1 MGYESPMSLKIEI
14 NIENELG
21 VFEPRDDV
29 AGHILIKTEEDTE
42 IDSCIVWLY
51 GLAKTRWNIEN
62 ESYMNRPGSLAS
74 GINLSRSISNF
85 KKFTNTNV
93 CITENKI
100 CKLLSNAS
108 NVLKQTKS
116 CKSHETVS
124 PRTHLT
130 CCTDRGYLSDTHF
143 KSNCN
148 YNHSSC
154 ALDHDLI
161 CESRIGESWIS
172 ASGSFT
178 SLDAES
184 SIKSS
189 QSFNKLVSPGSTI
202 NNNDYPLRSF
212 QQITKTTDKIYD
224 STCLPNFCLE
234 QWKRLFEMDEEKK
247 ECIYHGDLQLIYK
260 SKLDLLKQYN
270 DVLSSKHME
279 KTDQLVTNST
289 IETLKNDNDLNN
301 NPNDIEL
308 HYDKFSL
315 NGQTNKHIL
324 SNNTN
329 KKYHDLL
336 NDNNNTSE
344 KLQSSIDKH
353 SRTKTKFT
361 LTRGIHVFY
370 FEFQLPADL
379 PSTFELPTNCL
390 AGGASAS
397 ITYAVRIEL
406 RNNRLKLRHIQQ
418 REIIVF
424 RPLEL
429 IHFPRLRDRI
439 TLHREFVSLGCCS
452 HPSGLILCDLA
463 VNKTGFVPGE
473 TIIPQVHITN
483 RSSRAIQ
490 TVHLTF
496 AQTVFLKGINKQ
508 NHIEV
513 LRIFATRLNAQ
524 STLSGYN
531 LFEQL
536 DMNKISGV
544 FSSSNSFSSRSS
556 TNRFERSEQQ
566 QKTHRHNSVNS
577 KNDKQIKSQTKHK
590 HRQKLHQ
597 NSLSTNIIAVP
608 DQGGQAYFTDLIHV
622 PPLPTSGLF
631 GRQNLIYLEYSL
643 ILRLR
648 MQGDREGKH
657 DHCMQIPIT
666 IGSDPTRETSF
677 IGNDEVVPCYAS
689 FDFASGDIVE
699 YDPLNQSNSIRL
711 TPVYRYFKPKP
722 IEQSPNKLNNIKFS
736 SNSPLNNNN
745 SVKSLQILSKSSPS
759 ILKQPNIINTST
771 NNIPITENN
780 HQNSLKS
787 TKSLSSPSSSSSSL
801 CHDKEFIPQKQYN
814 QSLNNTTCLVNNNND
829 VMITTI
835 PGLMNSDDPKSE
847 NYSHK
852 QFPNKKLK
860 PTSLNKLKRQN
871 NIQDITPIHK
881 MNNINSID
889 LITMRNESPQLRLSN
904 QQYFDDGNITLR
916 DITIMNIENKINSLS
931 SKLKS
936 LKKTQS
942 DAFNLSKS
950 KKQNYKQQSL
960 TNYHQKYSEKN
971 EKAHLISDHSSSTSL
986 PHHYHHHHQHH
997 EHRLH
1002 NYYHHHHSSTSPP
1015 CLENSKLEYKC
1026 KSQTNIP
1033 IHQYLNDLLL
1043 DQPLSYDVI
1052 NKNVKIT
1059 RNQSNDHSYCYNL
1072 DSIHANQMDYTK
1084 VIHNDSDNDGDDDD
1098 DDDNDVEEVDDEE
1111 GEDNENDEDTDEDDG
1126 DEEDDDDDG
1135 GEEEGNI
1142 PSGNNNYD
1150 DITSDEIN
1158 KYTMKTNQFHT
1169 YPCDTLKYCTDK
1181 IPKLDKIS
1189 IKPHEN
1195 FDNSYHTDDNVDKES
1210 DDEDDRDNDN
1220 QIVDRINNLKDNR
1233 QIGDYEEVTLK
1244 QYDTQSKHILS
1255 ISHEDSTNEN
1265 DNTSSDITD
1274 LYHKVQK
1281 ISDNKQISLNYR
1293 FKQAKDLYNAYWNCP
1308 KVAPI
1313 VGRKSDT
1320 DGFWTYGHG
1329 STNENNNNNN
1339 NADS

>member
-1 MGYESPMSLKIEI
+1 MEYESPMSLKIEI

-29 AGHILIKTEEDTE
+29 AGHIVIKTEEDTE
-42 IDSCIVWLY
+42 IDSCILWLY
-51 GLAKTRWNIEN
+51 GLAKTRWNTQN
-62 ESYMNRPGSLAS
+62 ESCMSRPGSLAS
-74 GINLSRSISNF
+74 GINLSTSTTNF
-85 KKFTNTNV
+85 NKFTNTNI
-93 CITENKI
+93 CIAENKI

-108 NVLKQTKS
+108 NILKQTKS
-116 CKSHETVS
+116 CKSYETVS
-124 PRTHLT
+124 PHTHLT
-130 CCTDRGYLSDTHF
+130 CCTDRGYLSDTHC

-161 CESRIGESWIS
+161 CETRIGESWIS
-172 ASGSFT
+172 ASGSLT
-178 SLDAES
+178 SSLDAES
-184 SIKSS
+184 SNKSI
-189 QSFNKLVSPGSTI
+189 QNFGKLASPNTPI
-202 NNNDYPLRSF
+202 NNNDYPLRSI

-234 QWKRLFEMDEEKK
+234 QWKRLFEIDEEKK
-247 ECIYHGDLQLIYK
+247 KCIYHGDLQLIYK

-270 DVLSSKHME
+270 NVLSSKPME
-279 KTDQLVTNST
+279 NIDQFTTNNT
-289 IETLKNDNDLNN
+289 IETLKNDNHLNKSS
-301 NPNDIEL
+301 NDIEY
-308 HYDKFSL
+308 HYDKFNL
-315 NGQTNKHIL
+315 NEQTNKNMP

-329 KKYHDLL
+329 KKYYDLL
-336 NDNNNTSE
+336 NDNNDTSE
-344 KLQSSIDKH
+344 KLQPSIDKH
-353 SRTKTKFT
+353 GRTKTKFT

-370 FEFQLPADL
+370 FEFPLPADL

-406 RNNRLKLRHIQQ
+406 CNNRLKLRHIQQ

-483 RSSRAIQ
+483 RSGRAIQ

-496 AQTVFLKGINKQ
+496 AQTVFLKGINEQ

-536 DMNKISGV
+536 DINKIPSV
-544 FSSSNSFSSRSS
+544 FSPSNSFSSRSS
-556 TNRFERSEQQ
+556 TNRFERIEQQQQQ
-566 QKTHRHNSVNS
+566 QKTHRHNNVNS
-577 KNDKQIKSQTKHK
+577 KNNKQIKSQSKHK
-590 HRQKLHQ
+590 HRQKLYK

-689 FDFASGDIVE
+689 FDFASGDIIE
-699 YDPLNQSNSIRL
+699 YDPSNQSPSLSL

-722 IEQSPNKLNNIKFS
+722 IEPSLNKMNHITLSSDSPSNN
-736 SNSPLNNNN
+736 NNNN
-745 SVKSLQILSKSSPS
+745 SSSIKSLQIINKSSPS
-759 ILKQPNIINTST
+759 ILKQPNMINTTST
-771 NNIPITENN
+771 TNITMTRNN
-780 HQNSLKS
+780 HPNSFKS
-787 TKSLSSPSSSSSSL
+787 MKSLSSSFCPNN
-801 CHDKEFIPQKQYN
+801 EPIQQKPLDN
-814 QSLNNTTCLVNNNND
+814 TNSWLNNKMND
-829 VMITTI
+829 AMVTTI
-835 PGLMNSDDPKSE
+835 PLLSHSDDLKSE
-847 NYSHK
+847 SYSR
-852 QFPNKKLK
+852 KKSQGK
-860 PTSLNKLKRQN
+860 TMKHSSLNKLKRQSN
-871 NIQDITPIHK
+871 FQEITPVHK
-881 MNNINSID
+881 TDILTIMNQ
-889 LITMRNESPQLRLSN
+889 SPQLRLSD
-904 QQYFDDGNITLR
+904 QQYFDDGDIILR
-916 DITIMNIENKINSLS
+916 DITIMDIENQINSLS

-936 LKKTQS
+936 LKQTQS
-942 DAFNLSKS
+942 DTLNLSS
-950 KKQNYKQQSL
+950 AKKQNYKQQSMP
-960 TNYHQKYSEKN
+960 TYHQKYSEKN
-971 EKAHLISDHSSSTSL
+971 EKTHLLSDHSSSTSL
-986 PHHYHHHHQHH
+986 PHQQYHHDHRLQNYYRHHHH
-997 EHRLH
+997 
-1002 NYYHHHHSSTSPP
+1002 HHHHSSTSPP
-1015 CLENSKLEYKC
+1015 CLENSKLEYRC
-1026 KSQTNIP
+1026 KSQANIP
-1033 IHQYLNDLLL
+1033 IHQYFNDLLL
-1043 DQPLSYDVI
+1043 DQPFSYGE
-1052 NKNVKIT
+1052 NNENVKIIQ
-1059 RNQSNDHSYCYNL
+1059 NQSNDHSYCYNL
-1072 DSIHANQMDYTK
+1072 DSFQANQMDYTT
-1084 VIHNDSDNDGDDDD
+1084 VIHNDGDNDDDD
-1098 DDDNDVEEVDDEE
+1098 DDVEEVDDEE
-1111 GEDNENDEDTDEDDG
+1111 EEDNENGEEDADEDDEDDD
-1126 DEEDDDDDG
+1126 DEEDDDG
-1135 GEEEGNI
+1135 EEEEEGNI
-1142 PSGNNNYD
+1142 PSGSNNYD

-1158 KYTMKTNQFHT
+1158 KCTMKSNQFHT
-1169 YPCDTLKYCTDK
+1169 YPCDSLKYCTDK
-1181 IPKLDKIS
+1181 MP
-1189 IKPHEN
+1189 IKQHEG
-1195 FDNSYHTDDNVDKES
+1195 FDHSYHTNDKVDKDS
-1210 DDEDDRDNDN
+1210 DDEDDNNDHRDNDN
-1220 QIVDRINNLKDNR
+1220 EIMDRINNLEDNC
-1233 QIGDYEEVTLK
+1233 QIGDYEEVMLK
-1244 QYDTQSKHILS
+1244 QYDTQSKHVLS
-1255 ISHEDSTNEN
+1255 ISQEDSPNEN
-1265 DNTSSDITD
+1265 DNISSDITD

-1293 FKQAKDLYNAYWNCP
+1293 FKQSKDLYNAYWNCP

-1313 VGRKSDT
+1313 IGRKSNT

-1329 STNENNNNNN
+1329 SINENINTTTNSNNTNSYTDN
-1339 NADS
+1339 